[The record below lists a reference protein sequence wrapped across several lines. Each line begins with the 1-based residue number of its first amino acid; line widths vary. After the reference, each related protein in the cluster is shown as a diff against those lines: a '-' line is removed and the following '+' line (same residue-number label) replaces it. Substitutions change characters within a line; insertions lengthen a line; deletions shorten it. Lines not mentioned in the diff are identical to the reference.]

1 VPSLAYVLLAQS
13 SYAIG
18 IVTSS
23 ILVFL
28 VYNLFLSSKFIYK
41 PVLKQIAIGLSL
53 LLIHSYLSIITNT
66 KFDYLRFFISIFF
79 LASLLIGAISFSNL
93 FVSFSNDE
101 IDFSIIA
108 IFFVF
113 LCSGIFWG
121 SSLLP
126 AFGNYSTFILPIF
139 PFAEPSHF
147 ALYFAPFYCYMV
159 AREKR
164 QMVKYLL
171 YLVPLIFLFFFSNLT
186 LLIVF
191 LFVFL
196 VTTNNLYPFLVI
208 GALVLVYTLFSFD
221 LSYYTQR
228 ISLDQDNLSSLI
240 WIQGWEEAIINFID
254 SNFIGVGFQ
263 QFGVI
268 PPRGEFSKIVNL
280 IYLSDFNRYDGG
292 TLAAKM
298 FGEFGVFGLIVIF
311 IMLRQVIRSGLI
323 LYKNCRNN
331 TLDSVSL
338 FANCSIFSFSFELF
352 IRTTSYFSTSF
363 FLFISSL
370 LILQHIKYAGS
381 GER

>member
-1 VPSLAYVLLAQS
+1 
-13 SYAIG
+13 
-18 IVTSS
+18 
-23 ILVFL
+23 
-28 VYNLFLSSKFIYK
+28 
-41 PVLKQIAIGLSL
+41 
-53 LLIHSYLSIITNT
+53 
-66 KFDYLRFFISIFF
+66 
-79 LASLLIGAISFSNL
+79 
-93 FVSFSNDE
+93 VSFSNDE

-208 GALVLVYTLFSFD
+208 GALVLVYTLFSLD

-338 FANCSIFSFSFELF
+338 FANCSICIILFSFYC
-352 IRTTSYFSTSF
+352 IIF
-363 FLFISSL
+363 F
-370 LILQHIKYAGS
+370 
-381 GER
+381 